1 MTPPAEREN
10 AAAGNSDGSALQHLQ
25 RARRARLLFQG
36 NLMIGTLLLVA
47 VLGMVNYL
55 SFRHFLR
62 VDLSRTKLYSLSDK
76 TISILNS
83 LTDTVNV
90 IVFFQPQQEIYE
102 EVENLIKEYKS
113 ACDRLHVEWVDP
125 DRDLA
130 RAEELARKFEVT
142 EANVVVF
149 EYHGRR
155 KYVTADDIAEY
166 DYSMVGLGHAPR
178 KVSFKGE
185 QAFSSA
191 IYSVV
196 SGERPKVYFLMGHG
210 ERGIFD
216 YDPQKGFS
224 RITREI
230 ERDNLEVHTL
240 DLAKKKMI
248 PSDCR
253 LLVIASPRVPLADW
267 EIDLIQKYLQ
277 DSGRLLVL
285 VDAYSETGLEG
296 LLEAWGVRL
305 DNDIVLDPTRTLT
318 GREILITDY
327 GNHPITEKL
336 KGISS
341 IFYTPRSVR
350 PLEEETEGE
359 AADRPRVT
367 ILAQTSKAGWGE
379 RTLEDSTARFD
390 PLEDIAGPVPL
401 AVAVERGPTASETDI
416 RPTRLVVFGDA
427 DFVSNG
433 ALTGGD
439 RNFFMNALNWLL
451 ERKDLLAIAPKEY
464 KETRLLMTRGDL
476 ANLFWLTVV
485 IIPGTVGLAGM
496 LIWWRRR
503 E

>member
-1 MTPPAEREN
+1 MTLQAERES
-10 AAAGNSDGSALQHLQ
+10 AAARKSDGSVIRHLQ
-25 RARRARLLFQG
+25 KARRARLLFRW
-36 NLMIGTLLLVA
+36 NLMAGTILLVA
-47 VLGMVNYL
+47 ILGMVNYL

-62 VDLSRTKLYSLSDK
+62 FDLSRTKLYSLSDK
-76 TISILNS
+76 TLSILNS

-90 IVFFQPQQEIYE
+90 IVFFQPQQEVYD
-102 EVENLIKEYKS
+102 EVENLIKEYQS

-130 RAEELARKFEVT
+130 RAEELSRKFEVS
-142 EANVVVF
+142 EPNVVVF

-155 KYVTADDIAEY
+155 KYITADEIAEY
-166 DYSMVGLGHAPR
+166 DYSMVGLGRAPR

-196 SGERPKVYFLMGHG
+196 SGERPKIYFLVGHG

-216 YDPQKGFS
+216 YDPQKGYS

-230 ERDNLEVHTL
+230 QRDNLEVHTL
-240 DLAKKKMI
+240 DLAKKKRI
-248 PSDCR
+248 PSDCS
-253 LLVIASPRVPLADW
+253 LLVIAAPRVPLADW
-267 EIDLIQKYLQ
+267 EIDLIGEYLE

-285 VDAYSETGLEG
+285 ADAYLETALEG

-318 GREILITDY
+318 GREIFITEY

-350 PLEEETEGE
+350 PLEEETEAE

-367 ILAQTSKAGWGE
+367 VLAMTSKAGWGE
-379 RTLEDSTARFD
+379 RNLEDSTARFD
-390 PLEDIAGPVPL
+390 PMEDIPGPVPV
-401 AVAVERGPTASETDI
+401 AVAVERGPAGSEADI
-416 RPTRLVVFGDA
+416 RPTRLVVFGDG
-427 DFVSNG
+427 DFASNG

-464 KETRLLMTRGDL
+464 EEARLLMTRGDL

-485 IIPGTVGLAGM
+485 VIPGAVGLAGI
-496 LIWWRRR
+496 LIWWQRR